1 MKSWF
6 KISKIAI
13 TGSTVLSLNLNKDLI
28 NLCDQ
33 SGGTMKIGYFTTR
46 FPYKN
51 PLTGEVIFHSHDG
64 GVENVAYSL
73 AVEMAKRGH
82 EIFIFTS
89 SINSTNSIEDY
100 GKIKI
105 YRYKKNFIIGQAPI
119 SLDLLYK
126 PLISDLCLDIVHAHM
141 GNLPA
146 PLTALFFSMIKNK
159 PFIITHHGDWIGGYG
174 GLKRRIGV
182 FLFNNYLCDFI
193 LTRTNSIIGL
203 SESHVADSRSLQKYF
218 SKIEVIPNGINLDDF
233 DIPLS
238 KEECRNLLNLPK
250 DKSIILFVGSLT
262 PRKAPDV
269 LLKAM
274 EKIVQESPDS
284 YLVLVGE
291 GSWKNNLKEMAKTLG
306 IDNDVLF
313 TGFIDDDMKILH
325 YKAADVFV
333 LPSLSEAFP
342 LTLMEAAAS
351 GLPLVGSGLECFKE
365 IIDVDCNG
373 FLTKTGDYND
383 LAKKIIYLLNDK
395 ELRLKMGANS
405 LNKVK
410 EFSWEKVAQ
419 DTEQV
424 YLTLT
429 M

>member
-1 MKSWF
+1 
-6 KISKIAI
+6 
-13 TGSTVLSLNLNKDLI
+13 
-28 NLCDQ
+28 
-33 SGGTMKIGYFTTR
+33 MKIGYFTTR

-73 AVEMAKRGH
+73 AVEMAKKGH

-89 SINSTNSIEDY
+89 SMDSTNSVEDY

-105 YRYKKNFIIGQAPI
+105 YRYRKNFIIGQAPI

-126 PLISDLCLDIVHAHM
+126 PLTSGLSLDIVHTHM

-159 PFIITHHGDWIGGYG
+159 PFVVTHHGDWIGGYG
-174 GLKRRIGV
+174 GIKRKIGV

-193 LTRTNSIIGL
+193 LTHTDSIIGL
-203 SESHVADSRSLQKYF
+203 SRSHVEDSRFLKKYPT
-218 SKIEVIPNGINLDDF
+218 KIEIIPNGINSNNF
-233 DIPLS
+233 DISYS

-262 PRKAPDV
+262 PRKAPDI
-269 LLKAM
+269 LLNAM
-274 EKIVQESPDS
+274 KKVVQECSDS
-284 YLVLVGE
+284 YLVLVGD
-291 GSWKNNLKEMAKTLG
+291 GSWKNDLKEMAKTLG
-306 IDNDVLF
+306 IDKDVLF

-325 YKAADVFV
+325 YKAADIFV

-351 GLPLVGSGLECFKE
+351 GLPLVGSGLECLKE
-365 IIDVDCNG
+365 IIDVDYNG
-373 FLTKTGDYND
+373 FLTKTGDHDD
-383 LAKKIIYLLNDK
+383 LADKLIHLLNNK
-395 ELRLKMGANS
+395 ELRLKMGINS
-405 LNKVK
+405 KNKVR

-419 DTEQV
+419 DTEEV
-424 YLTLT
+424 YLTLLGKSH
-429 M
+429 